1 MTNSPI
7 TAILWMRLRIW
18 LATRLLDLGLIDAAK
33 WLVPE
38 TERGQR
44 FYRF

>member
-18 LATRLLDLGLIDAAK
+18 LATRLLHLGLIDAARQMMPK
-33 WLVPE
+33 
-38 TERGQR
+38 R
-44 FYRF
+44 